1 MSRSEGQRPPTKRG
15 PEAGPASTRPALRTG
30 APPRTSATRVPA
42 ALVAATPASLPE
54 PIFASEAPVPF
65 DRASDPDRAAL
76 DLLSNDLAAAGR
88 RARTR
93 KAQATAALP
102 DSGFSLALRG
112 HLLQPAGAGLDSLGA
127 PGLGPEPEAQSR
139 PERRTG
145 SRGRRRSRLLAW
157 AAAGIAV
164 LLLGGAALAVA
175 SGLVGA
181 TAPNRAGDASD
192 ATLLRGGGSQAL
204 TAGMALAIG
213 DEIRVAAGGHA
224 TLLLGSSQA
233 RLAGGADVKLI
244 ALSASNIQI
253 ALLAGRAYDRVVL
266 PAGGSYEVVTG
277 PYAWT
282 ATGTAFDL
290 DRTKLAG
297 GGEQVVLLALQHAV
311 GVAGPA
317 TNQQVAEGSSVTVV
331 FGSPSSDGLTVGPIP
346 PADFTDP
353 WLISNAKTDEALGYP
368 IGALAGVALAPNG
381 TPAAVPSP
389 SPAPTASPSGT
400 PGSTPEASPS
410 PSVEPSATPRP
421 TQGPTPTPTPTLSP
435 SPTPTATSQPSMSLS
450 LDSCPGG
457 IVLSWSKYAGSGF
470 VRYVTLRDTNPSVP
484 NTYVA
489 GKVLAGTSTTSIVKT
504 TADDPTVADGGTYFY
519 RTLVLGSGNKVLQAS
534 PVEAGLGFGR
544 ADLGPAA
551 VGGPVV
557 AWGIYKRS
565 DCFSQYDVLYY
576 DANPDV
582 LATTGTDYVQVGSR
596 TQTNVDVPSSSG
608 FSSGKTIWFRVQ
620 VFRKTALGQFIV
632 GETTGSAP
640 SYTYP

>member
-1 MSRSEGQRPPTKRG
+1 MS
-15 PEAGPASTRPALRTG
+15 
-30 APPRTSATRVPA
+30 
-42 ALVAATPASLPE
+42 ASLPE
-54 PIFASEAPVPF
+54 PIAADATAASAPVPF

-76 DLLSNDLAAAGR
+76 DLLSTDLAAAGR

-102 DSGFSLALRG
+102 DPGFALALRG
-112 HLLQPAGAGLDSLGA
+112 RLLLPAGAGVGSFGL
-127 PGLGPEPEAQSR
+127 PGFALEPEAPARS
-139 PERRTG
+139 ERRTA
-145 SRGRRRSRLLAW
+145 SRGPRQFRLLAW
-157 AAAGIAV
+157 AVAGIAI
-164 LLLGGAALAVA
+164 LLLGGGALAVA
-175 SGLVGA
+175 SGLVGGA
-181 TAPNRAGDASD
+181 TPNRAGEVAD

-204 TAGMALAIG
+204 TAGMALAVG

-233 RLAGGADVKLI
+233 RLAGGADVKLN

-266 PAGGSYEVVTG
+266 PAGGSYEVLTG

-290 DRTKLAG
+290 DRTKVAG
-297 GGEQVVLLALQHAV
+297 GGEQVVLLALEHAV

-317 TNQQVAEGSSVTVV
+317 ANQQVPEGSSVTVV

-368 IGALAGVALAPNG
+368 IGALAGVALAPND

-389 SPAPTASPSGT
+389 SPAPTASPSDT

-410 PSVEPSATPRP
+410 PSGPPTPTPRP
-421 TQGPTPTPTPTLSP
+421 TQGPTPTPTASP
-435 SPTPTATSQPSMSLS
+435 SPTPTATPQPSMSLA

-470 VRYVTLRDTNPSVP
+470 VRYVTLKDTNPFIP
-484 NTYVA
+484 PTYNA
-489 GKVLAGTSTTSIVKT
+489 SKVLAGASTTSVVKT
-504 TADDPTVADGGTYFY
+504 TADDPAVSDGGTYFY
-519 RTLVLGSGNKVLQAS
+519 RTLVLGSANKVLQAS
-534 PVEAGLGFGR
+534 PVESGLGFGR

-565 DCFSQYDVLYY
+565 DCFSQYDVLYFL
-576 DANPDV
+576 ANPDITPT
-582 LATTGTDYVQVGSR
+582 AGHDYVTVGSR
-596 TQTNVDVPSSSG
+596 TQTNADVPSASG
-608 FSSGKTIWFRVQ
+608 FSSGETIWFRIEV
-620 VFRKTALGQFIV
+620 VRKTALGQFVV
-632 GETTGSAP
+632 GETTGTAP